1 MPNPLNVV
9 MHFWNI
15 QADEHNQW
23 DSLGEDEKIDWAVKM
38 ANQGVVRSATPPEPS
53 EYQHFLGKAKD
64 ALRGGRDA
72 WAVQSTGEK
81 VAVAL
86 VLNKP
91 EWLQEMG
98 YTLAEAIDRAGSQWV
113 AMMAQIERDLREL
126 SD

>member
-1 MPNPLNVV
+1 MPTPHALVK
-9 MHFWNI
+9 HFWNI
-15 QADEHNQW
+15 QADAPNQW
-23 DSLGEDEKIDWAVKM
+23 DSLGEAEKIDWAVKM

-113 AMMAQIERDLREL
+113 AMMAQIERDLRDL

>member
-1 MPNPLNVV
+1 MPTPRNVAK
-9 MHFWNI
+9 HFWNN
-15 QADEHNQW
+15 QANAHNQW
-23 DSLGEDEKIDWAVKM
+23 DVLGEDEKIAWVVKL
-38 ANQGVVRSATPPEPS
+38 ANQGVFSASSAPDPT
-53 EYQHFLGKAKD
+53 EYKHFFGKAKD

-98 YTLAEAIDRAGSQWV
+98 YSLAEAIDRAGSQWV
-113 AMMAQIERDLREL
+113 AMMTRIERDLRDL
-126 SD
+126 SA

>member
-1 MPNPLNVV
+1 MATPLTLVK
-9 MHFWNI
+9 HFWNI
-15 QADEHNQW
+15 QAGEGNQW
-23 DSLGEDEKIDWAVKM
+23 DTLGEDEKIEWAVKM
-38 ANQGVVRSATPPEPS
+38 ALRGVVATSVPPEPA
-53 EYQHFLGKAKD
+53 EYQHFFGKAKD
-64 ALRGGRDA
+64 ALLGGRDA

-113 AMMAQIERDLREL
+113 AMMGRIERDLSGL
-126 SD
+126 AG

>member
-1 MPNPLNVV
+1 MPTPLTLVK
-9 MHFWNI
+9 HFWNI
-15 QADEHNQW
+15 QADENHPW
-23 DSLGEDEKIDWAVKM
+23 DTLGEEEKIEWTIKLT
-38 ANQGVVRSATPPEPS
+38 NKGVLGSAMPRDPA
-53 EYQHFLGKAKD
+53 EYQHFLDKAKD

-91 EWLQEMG
+91 EWLQEIG

-113 AMMAQIERDLREL
+113 GMMTQIERDLRNL